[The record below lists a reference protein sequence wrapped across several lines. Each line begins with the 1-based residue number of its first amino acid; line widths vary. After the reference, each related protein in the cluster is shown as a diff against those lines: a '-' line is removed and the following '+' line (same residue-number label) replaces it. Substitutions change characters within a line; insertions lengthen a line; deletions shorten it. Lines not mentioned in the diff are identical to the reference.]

1 MPKYVLDSG
10 FDYDFSLLAI
20 SSSETDYQLCIHLN
34 RLLNIELSRRTPIEL
49 RNKNMKNPLS
59 FSCFMYEEDEEDENR
74 YILLA
79 NRSMNNV
86 SVIGRSSG
94 LSLFDDESAS
104 DMKGFLIPELL
115 QADYL
120 LLLQTDGHEQIA
132 KEVFTKLKKLNF
144 VQRVQNIDPE
154 TLPTKMNLII

>member
-20 SSSETDYQLCIHLN
+20 SSSETDYQLCIHVN
-34 RLLNIELSRRTPIEL
+34 RLLNIELSRCAPIEL
-49 RNKNMKNPLS
+49 RNKNMKSPLS
-59 FSCFMYEEDEEDENR
+59 FSCFMYEEEEEEENR

-86 SVIGRSSG
+86 SVIGKTSG
-94 LSLFDDESAS
+94 LSLFDDESAQ

-120 LLLQTDGHEQIA
+120 LLLQTNNHSAIA
-132 KEVFTKLKKLNF
+132 TDILTKLKKLNF
-144 VQRVQNIDPE
+144 VQTVQNINPE
-154 TLPTKMNLII
+154 TLQSKTNLII

>member
-20 SSSETDYQLCIHLN
+20 SSAEPDYKLCIHIN
-34 RLLNIELSRRTPIEL
+34 RILSIELSRSTPIEL
-49 RNKNMKNPLS
+49 SAKNMRTPLS
-59 FSCFMYEEDEEDENR
+59 FSCFMFEEDEEEENR

-79 NRSMNNV
+79 NRSMNTV
-86 SVIGRSSG
+86 SAVGKPSG
-94 LSLFDDESAS
+94 LSLFDDESSA

-120 LLLQTDGHEQIA
+120 LLLQHDHHAELA
-132 KEVFTKLKKLNF
+132 KHLASELKKLNF
-144 VQRVQNIDPE
+144 VQTVQTIDPE
-154 TLPTKMNLII
+154 TLSSKKNLII